1 MKETLSEKKIRV
13 RVFRAP
19 DDIDA
24 SARFAEGHA
33 NVLRDYGVTKVTSAK
48 NDWFYNPGVFVVM
61 VESEDG
67 AHTYGGERIHIANG
81 VQPLPIEEAIGIVD
95 NKIYSLVAA
104 HAQNITG
111 ELCGLWNSKDIAGHG
126 LSILLTRMG
135 VTLARMLNM
144 GSLFVLCAP
153 YTVAMAKTYGFV
165 IETSIGNQGTFY
177 YPKLDLVATS
187 LVINDVQHLSSAA
200 EEQRNEIEDLLRA
213 PIQTIAVSGPKG
225 KAIVNLDLTLNPS
238 NSSTT

>member
-1 MKETLSEKKIRV
+1 MKQPLSEKTIRV

-19 DDIDA
+19 DDID
-24 SARFAEGHA
+24 SCTRFAEGHA

-48 NDWFYNPGVFVVM
+48 NNWFTNPGVYVVI

-67 AHTYGGERIHIANG
+67 KHTYGGERIHLANG

-95 NKIYSLVAA
+95 TKIYPLVSAY
-104 HAQNITG
+104 AQHGTG

-135 VTLARMLNM
+135 VTLARMLHMN
-144 GSLFVLCAP
+144 SLFVLCAP
-153 YTVAMAKTYGFV
+153 YTVSMAQTYGFE

-187 LVINDVQHLSSAA
+187 LVIHDVQQLTTAA
-200 EEQRNEIEDLLRA
+200 TEQRLEVEELLRT
-213 PIQTIAVSGPKG
+213 PQQTIDVIGPKG
-225 KAIVNLDLTLNPS
+225 KAHVNIDLRLNQPK
-238 NSSTT
+238 TP

>member
-1 MKETLSEKKIRV
+1 
-13 RVFRAP
+13 
-19 DDIDA
+19 
-24 SARFAEGHA
+24 
-33 NVLRDYGVTKVTSAK
+33 
-48 NDWFYNPGVFVVM
+48 
-61 VESEDG
+61 
-67 AHTYGGERIHIANG
+67 
-81 VQPLPIEEAIGIVD
+81 
-95 NKIYSLVAA
+95 
-104 HAQNITG
+104 
-111 ELCGLWNSKDIAGHG
+111 
-126 LSILLTRMG
+126 
-135 VTLARMLNM
+135 
-144 GSLFVLCAP
+144 
-153 YTVAMAKTYGFV
+153 MAKTYGFV